1 MQDKEY
7 IAVLIQS
14 LEKKKEILDKIIA
27 KNKEQKILFTDEG
40 SDPDRLEENMQE
52 KSGLVDQL
60 NELDEGFQQ
69 IYNRV
74 KSVLQSDKESYK
86 EEIRTMQKLITEV
99 TEMSTTIQTQE
110 KRNYD
115 LAGKRFAKVKKGIR
129 KARASNRVASQY
141 YKNMAKLNYMDAQF
155 MDKKK

>member
-14 LEKKKEILDKIIA
+14 LEKKEELLDKIIE
-27 KNKEQKILFTDEG
+27 KNKEQKILFTDED

-52 KSGLVDQL
+52 KSDFVDQL

-69 IYNRV
+69 IYDRV
-74 KSVLQSDKESYK
+74 KSVLQGDKESYK
-86 EEIRTMQKLITEV
+86 DEIQRMKELITKI
-99 TEMSTTIQTQE
+99 TEKGTTVRTQE
-110 KRNYD
+110 QRNRE
-115 LAGKRFAKVKKGIR
+115 LAVKRFSAVKMGIR
-129 KARASNRVASQY
+129 KARASTKAASQY
-141 YKNMAKLNYMDAQF
+141 YKSMAKLNVVDSQF

>member
-74 KSVLQSDKESYK
+74 KAMLQADKESYK
-86 EEIRTMQKLITEV
+86 EEIRTMQKLITEI

-115 LAGKRFAKVKKGIR
+115 LAGKRFAKVKRGIR
-129 KARASNRVASQY
+129 KARASNRVANQY
-141 YKNMAKLNYMDAQF
+141 YKNMANLNVVDSQY
-155 MDKKK
+155 MDKKN

>member
-27 KNKEQKILFTDEG
+27 INKEQKILFTDEG

-141 YKNMAKLNYMDAQF
+141 YKNMAKLNVVDSQY
-155 MDKKK
+155 MDKKN

>member
-99 TEMSTTIQTQE
+99 TEMSTTIQAQE

-129 KARASNRVASQY
+129 KARASNRVASQD
-141 YKNMAKLNYMDAQF
+141 YKNMANLNVVDSQY
-155 MDKKK
+155 MDKKN

>member
-1 MQDKEY
+1 
-7 IAVLIQS
+7 
-14 LEKKKEILDKIIA
+14 
-27 KNKEQKILFTDEG
+27 
-40 SDPDRLEENMQE
+40 MQE

-74 KSVLQSDKESYK
+74 KAMLQADKESYK
-86 EEIRTMQKLITEV
+86 EEIRTMQKLITEI

-141 YKNMAKLNYMDAQF
+141 YKNMANLNVVDSQY
-155 MDKKK
+155 MDKKN

>member
-74 KSVLQSDKESYK
+74 KAMLQADQESYK
-86 EEIRTMQKLITEV
+86 EEIRAMQKLITEI

-141 YKNMAKLNYMDAQF
+141 YKNMANLNVVDSQY
-155 MDKKK
+155 MDKKN

>member
-14 LEKKKEILDKIIA
+14 LEKKKELLDKIIA

-60 NELDEGFQQ
+60 NDLDEGFQQ

-74 KSVLQSDKESYK
+74 KSVLQADKESYK
-86 EEIRTMQKLITEV
+86 EEIRTMQKLITEI
-99 TEMSTTIQTQE
+99 TEKSTTIQTQE

-115 LAGKRFAKVKKGIR
+115 LAGKRFATVKKGIR

-141 YKNMAKLNYMDAQF
+141 YKNMANLNVVDSQYMDQ
-155 MDKKK
+155 KN

>member
-14 LEKKKEILDKIIA
+14 LEKKKELLDKIIA
-27 KNKEQKILFTDEG
+27 KNKEQRNLFTDEG

-52 KSGLVDQL
+52 KSGLVDRL

-74 KSVLQSDKESYK
+74 KSVLQADKESYK
-86 EEIRTMQKLITEV
+86 DEIRTMQKLITEI
-99 TEMSTTIQTQE
+99 TEMSTTIQAQE

-115 LAGKRFAKVKKGIR
+115 LAGKRFATVKKGIR
-129 KARASNRVASQY
+129 KARASNRAASQY
-141 YKNMAKLNYMDAQF
+141 YKSMANLNVVDSQF
-155 MDKKK
+155 MDKKN

>member
-99 TEMSTTIQTQE
+99 TEMSTTIQAQE

-129 KARASNRVASQY
+129 KARASNRVASIIRIWRT
-141 YKNMAKLNYMDAQF
+141 
-155 MDKKK
+155 

>member
-74 KSVLQSDKESYK
+74 KAMLQADKESYK
-86 EEIRTMQKLITEV
+86 EEIRTMQKLITEI

>member
-99 TEMSTTIQTQE
+99 TEMSTTIQAQE

-141 YKNMAKLNYMDAQF
+141 YKNMANLNVVDSQY
-155 MDKKK
+155 MDKKN

>member
-141 YKNMAKLNYMDAQF
+141 YKNMANLNVVDSQY
-155 MDKKK
+155 MDKKN

>member
-7 IAVLIQS
+7 IAVLVQS
-14 LEKKKEILDKIIA
+14 LEKKNEILDKIMA
-27 KNKEQKILFTDEG
+27 KNKEQKILFMDES

-52 KSGLVDQL
+52 KSSLVDQL

-74 KSVLQSDKESYK
+74 KSVLQEDKESYK
-86 EEIRTMQKLITEV
+86 EGIRRMQKLITDITDKSATV
-99 TEMSTTIQTQE
+99 QAQE
-110 KRNYD
+110 QRNRD
-115 LAGKRFAKVKKGIR
+115 LAVKKFSSVKKGIR

-141 YKNMAKLNYMDAQF
+141 YKSMANLNVIDSQF
-155 MDKKK
+155 MDKKN

>member
-74 KSVLQSDKESYK
+74 KAMLQADKESYK
-86 EEIRTMQKLITEV
+86 EEIRTMQKLITEI

-141 YKNMAKLNYMDAQF
+141 YKNMANLNVVDSQY
-155 MDKKK
+155 MDKKN

>member
-86 EEIRTMQKLITEV
+86 EEIRTMQKLIT
-99 TEMSTTIQTQE
+99 
-110 KRNYD
+110 
-115 LAGKRFAKVKKGIR
+115 
-129 KARASNRVASQY
+129 
-141 YKNMAKLNYMDAQF
+141 
-155 MDKKK
+155 

>member
-14 LEKKKEILDKIIA
+14 LEKKKEILDNINE

-141 YKNMAKLNYMDAQF
+141 YKNMANLNVVDSQY
-155 MDKKK
+155 MDKKN

>member
-14 LEKKKEILDKIIA
+14 LEKKKDILDKIIA
-27 KNKEQKILFTDEG
+27 KNKEQKILFTDEN
-40 SDPDRLEENMQE
+40 SDPDRLEQNMQE

-60 NELDEGFQQ
+60 NDLDEGFQQ

-74 KSVLQSDKESYK
+74 KSVLQAHKDSYK
-86 EEIRTMQKLITEV
+86 EEIRTMQKLITV
-99 TEMSTTIQTQE
+99 ITEMSTTIQAQE
-110 KRNYD
+110 KRNYE
-115 LAGKRFAKVKKGIR
+115 LAGKRFATVKKGIR

-141 YKNMAKLNYMDAQF
+141 YKSMANLNVVDSQYMDS
-155 MDKKK
+155 KN